1 MAIPVEEV
9 RALILPIVTGA
20 GMDLEDVTVTKVG
33 RREKVAVIVDADG
46 GVGLD
51 AIAELSTAISAQ
63 LDERDDV
70 AASPYVLEVSSP
82 GVDRPLIE
90 ARHWRRAKDRLVSVE
105 LTDGRSLLGRVKDS
119 DESQV
124 VLDVDGESTSIAL
137 DEVARA
143 IVQVEF
149 DRKDA

>member
-20 GMDLEDVTVTKVG
+20 GMDLEDVTVTKIG